1 MALGLR
7 DIEVFSADPK
17 DLPADL
23 IAIYAQSVVAG
34 TVQIL
39 RVAKLNEVII
49 ACYAMHGPLTDRD
62 ARNESGKNAVGDTD
76 YVLQMVAVQ
85 EQYRHQNVGR
95 WLIGHAIGVA
105 ESKGGRGLQM
115 PHAAHQDFFLT
126 LGFKASVA
134 SGGFRFQMI
143 QE

>member
-1 MALGLR
+1 MALGFR
-7 DIEVFSADPK
+7 EIEVFSADPK

-23 IAIYAQSVVAG
+23 SAIYAQTVAAG
-34 TVQIL
+34 TAQIL

-49 ACYAMHGPLTDRD
+49 ACYAMHGPIIEEG
-62 ARNESGKNAVGDTD
+62 ESDTD

-95 WLIGHAIGVA
+95 WLMGHAIGVA
-105 ESKGGRGLQM
+105 ESKGGRGLQV
-115 PHAAHQDFFLT
+115 PHTAQQDFFLT
-126 LGFKASVA
+126 LGFKADETI
-134 SGGFRFQMI
+134 GGFRFQMI

>member
-1 MALGLR
+1 MALGFR
-7 DIEVFSADPK
+7 EIEVFSADPK

-23 IAIYAQSVVAG
+23 SAIYAQTVAAG
-34 TVQIL
+34 TAQIL

-49 ACYAMHGPLTDRD
+49 ACYAMHGPLLEEG
-62 ARNESGKNAVGDTD
+62 ESDTD

-95 WLIGHAIGVA
+95 WLMGHAIGVA
-105 ESKGGRGLQM
+105 ESKGGRGLQV
-115 PHAAHQDFFLT
+115 PHTAQQDFFLT
-126 LGFKASVA
+126 LGFKADETN
-134 SGGFRFQMI
+134 GGFRFQMI

>member
-1 MALGLR
+1 MALGFR

-23 IAIYAQSVVAG
+23 SIIYAQTVAAG
-34 TVQIL
+34 TAEIL
-39 RVAKLNEVII
+39 RVAKLNEGII
-49 ACYAMHGPLTDRD
+49 ACYAMHGPLLEEG
-62 ARNESGKNAVGDTD
+62 ESNTD

-95 WLIGHAIGVA
+95 WLMGHAIGVA
-105 ESKGGRGLQM
+105 ESKGGRGLQV
-115 PHAAHQDFFLT
+115 PHTAHQDFFLT
-126 LGFKASVA
+126 LGFKADA
-134 SGGFRFQMI
+134 TIGGFRFQMI

>member
-1 MALGLR
+1 MALGFR
-7 DIEVFSADPK
+7 DIQVFSADPK

-23 IAIYAQSVVAG
+23 SAIYAQTVAAG
-34 TVQIL
+34 TAEIL

-49 ACYAMHGPLTDRD
+49 ACYAMHGPLLEEG
-62 ARNESGKNAVGDTD
+62 ESNTD

-95 WLIGHAIGVA
+95 WLMGHAIGVA
-105 ESKGGRGLQM
+105 ESKGGRGLQV
-115 PHAAHQDFFLT
+115 PHTAHQDFFLT
-126 LGFKASVA
+126 LGFKADA
-134 SGGFRFQMI
+134 TIGGFRFQMI

>member
-1 MALGLR
+1 MALGFR

-23 IAIYAQSVVAG
+23 SAIYAQTVAAG
-34 TVQIL
+34 TAEIL

-49 ACYAMHGPLTDRD
+49 ACYAMHGPLIEEG
-62 ARNESGKNAVGDTD
+62 ESDTD

-95 WLIGHAIGVA
+95 WLMGHAIGVA
-105 ESKGGRGLQM
+105 ESKGGRGLQV
-115 PHAAHQDFFLT
+115 PHTAHQDFFLT
-126 LGFKASVA
+126 LGFTADA
-134 SGGFRFQMI
+134 TIGGFRFQMI
-143 QE
+143 RE

>member
-1 MALGLR
+1 MALGFR
-7 DIEVFSADPK
+7 EIEVFSADPK

-23 IAIYAQSVVAG
+23 SAIYAQTVAAG
-34 TVQIL
+34 TAQIL

-49 ACYAMHGPLTDRD
+49 ACYAMHGPFIEEG
-62 ARNESGKNAVGDTD
+62 ESDTD

-95 WLIGHAIGVA
+95 WLMGHAIGVA
-105 ESKGGRGLQM
+105 ESKGGRGLQV
-115 PHAAHQDFFLT
+115 PHTAQQDFFLT
-126 LGFKASVA
+126 LGFKADETI
-134 SGGFRFQMI
+134 GGFRFQMI

>member
-1 MALGLR
+1 MALGFR
-7 DIEVFSADPK
+7 EIEVFSADPK

-23 IAIYAQSVVAG
+23 SAIYAQTVAAG
-34 TVQIL
+34 TAQIL

-49 ACYAMHGPLTDRD
+49 ACYAMHGPLLEEG
-62 ARNESGKNAVGDTD
+62 ESDTD

-95 WLIGHAIGVA
+95 WLMGHAIGVA
-105 ESKGGRGLQM
+105 ESKGGRGLLV
-115 PHAAHQDFFLT
+115 PHTAQQDFFLT
-126 LGFKASVA
+126 LGFKADETI
-134 SGGFRFQMI
+134 GGFRFQMI

>member
-1 MALGLR
+1 MALGFR
-7 DIEVFSADPK
+7 EIEVFSADPK

-23 IAIYAQSVVAG
+23 SAIYAQTVAAG
-34 TVQIL
+34 TAQIL

-49 ACYAMHGPLTDRD
+49 ACYAMHGPLLEEG
-62 ARNESGKNAVGDTD
+62 ESNTD

-95 WLIGHAIGVA
+95 WLMGHAIGVA
-105 ESKGGRGLQM
+105 ESKGGRGLQV
-115 PHAAHQDFFLT
+115 PHTAHQDFFLT
-126 LGFKASVA
+126 LGFKADA
-134 SGGFRFQMI
+134 TIGGFRFQMI

>member
-1 MALGLR
+1 MALGFR

-17 DLPADL
+17 DLPADFS
-23 IAIYAQSVVAG
+23 AIYEQTVAAG
-34 TVQIL
+34 TAEIL

-49 ACYAMHGPLTDRD
+49 ACYAMHGPLIEEGER
-62 ARNESGKNAVGDTD
+62 GTD

-95 WLIGHAIGVA
+95 WLMGHAIGVA
-105 ESKGGRGLQM
+105 ESKGGRGLQV
-115 PHAAHQDFFLT
+115 PHTAHQDFFLT
-126 LGFKASVA
+126 LGFTADA
-134 SGGFRFQMI
+134 TIGGFRFQMI

>member
-1 MALGLR
+1 MALGFR

-23 IAIYAQSVVAG
+23 SAIYAQTVAAG
-34 TVQIL
+34 TAEIL

-49 ACYAMHGPLTDRD
+49 ACYAMHGPLIQEGER
-62 ARNESGKNAVGDTD
+62 GTD

-95 WLIGHAIGVA
+95 WLMGHAIGVA
-105 ESKGGRGLQM
+105 ESKGGRGLQV
-115 PHAAHQDFFLT
+115 PHTAHQDFFLT
-126 LGFKASVA
+126 LGFTADA
-134 SGGFRFQMI
+134 TIGGFRFQMI

>member
-1 MALGLR
+1 MALGFR
-7 DIEVFSADPK
+7 EIEVFNADPK

-23 IAIYAQSVVAG
+23 SAIYAQTVAAG
-34 TVQIL
+34 TAQIL

-49 ACYAMHGPLTDRD
+49 ACYAMHGPLLEEG
-62 ARNESGKNAVGDTD
+62 ESDTD

-95 WLIGHAIGVA
+95 WLMGHAIGVA
-105 ESKGGRGLQM
+105 ESKGGRGLQV
-115 PHAAHQDFFLT
+115 PHTAQQDFFLT
-126 LGFKASVA
+126 LGFKADETI
-134 SGGFRFQMI
+134 GGFRFQMI

>member
-1 MALGLR
+1 MALGFR

-23 IAIYAQSVVAG
+23 STIYAQTVAAG
-34 TVQIL
+34 TAEIL

-49 ACYAMHGPLTDRD
+49 ACYAMHGPLIEEG
-62 ARNESGKNAVGDTD
+62 ESNTD

-95 WLIGHAIGVA
+95 WLMGHAIGVA
-105 ESKGGRGLQM
+105 ESKGGRGLQV
-115 PHAAHQDFFLT
+115 PHTAHQDFFLT
-126 LGFKASVA
+126 LGFKADA
-134 SGGFRFQMI
+134 TIGGFRFQMI

>member
-1 MALGLR
+1 MALGFR

-23 IAIYAQSVVAG
+23 SAIYAQTVAAG
-34 TVQIL
+34 TAEIL

-49 ACYAMHGPLTDRD
+49 ACYAMHAPLIEEGER
-62 ARNESGKNAVGDTD
+62 DTD

-95 WLIGHAIGVA
+95 WLMGHAIGVA
-105 ESKGGRGLQM
+105 ESKGGRGLQV
-115 PHAAHQDFFLT
+115 PHTAHQDFFLT
-126 LGFKASVA
+126 LGFTADA
-134 SGGFRFQMI
+134 TIGGFRFQMI

>member
-1 MALGLR
+1 MALGFR
-7 DIEVFSADPK
+7 EIEVFSADPK

-23 IAIYAQSVVAG
+23 SAIYAQTVAAG
-34 TVQIL
+34 TAQIL

-49 ACYAMHGPLTDRD
+49 ACYAMHGPLLEEG
-62 ARNESGKNAVGDTD
+62 ESDTD

-95 WLIGHAIGVA
+95 WLMGHAIGVA
-105 ESKGGRGLQM
+105 ESKGGRGLQV
-115 PHAAHQDFFLT
+115 PHTAQQDFFLT
-126 LGFKASVA
+126 LGFKADETI
-134 SGGFRFQMI
+134 GGFRFQMI

>member
-1 MALGLR
+1 MALGFR

-23 IAIYAQSVVAG
+23 SAIYAQTVAAG
-34 TVQIL
+34 TAKIL

-49 ACYAMHGPLTDRD
+49 ACYAMYGPLLEEG
-62 ARNESGKNAVGDTD
+62 ESNTD

-95 WLIGHAIGVA
+95 WLMGHAIGVA
-105 ESKGGRGLQM
+105 ESKGGRGLQV
-115 PHAAHQDFFLT
+115 PHTAQQDFFLT
-126 LGFKASVA
+126 LGFKADETI
-134 SGGFRFQMI
+134 GGP
-143 QE
+143 

>member
-1 MALGLR
+1 MALGFR

-23 IAIYAQSVVAG
+23 SAIYAQTVAAG
-34 TVQIL
+34 TAEIL
-39 RVAKLNEVII
+39 RVAKLNEGII
-49 ACYAMHGPLTDRD
+49 ACYAMHGPLLEEG
-62 ARNESGKNAVGDTD
+62 ESNTD

-95 WLIGHAIGVA
+95 WLMGHAIGVA
-105 ESKGGRGLQM
+105 ESKGGRGLQV
-115 PHAAHQDFFLT
+115 PHTAQQDFFLT
-126 LGFKASVA
+126 LGFKADETI
-134 SGGFRFQMI
+134 GGFRFQMI

>member
-1 MALGLR
+1 MALGFR

-23 IAIYAQSVVAG
+23 SAIYAQTVAAG
-34 TVQIL
+34 TAEIL

-49 ACYAMHGPLTDRD
+49 ACYAMHGPLLEEG
-62 ARNESGKNAVGDTD
+62 ESNTD

-95 WLIGHAIGVA
+95 WLMGHAIGVA
-105 ESKGGRGLQM
+105 ESKGGRGLQV
-115 PHAAHQDFFLT
+115 PHTAHQDFFLT
-126 LGFKASVA
+126 LGFKADA
-134 SGGFRFQMI
+134 TIGGFRFQMI

>member
-1 MALGLR
+1 MALGFR

-17 DLPADL
+17 DLPADFS
-23 IAIYAQSVVAG
+23 AIYAQTVAAG
-34 TVQIL
+34 TAEIL

-49 ACYAMHGPLTDRD
+49 ACYAMHGPLLEEG
-62 ARNESGKNAVGDTD
+62 ESNTD

-95 WLIGHAIGVA
+95 WLMGHAIGVA
-105 ESKGGRGLQM
+105 ESKGGRGLQV
-115 PHAAHQDFFLT
+115 PHTAHQDFFLT
-126 LGFKASVA
+126 LGFKADA
-134 SGGFRFQMI
+134 TIGGFRFQMI

>member
-1 MALGLR
+1 MALGFR

-23 IAIYAQSVVAG
+23 SAIYAQTVAAG
-34 TVQIL
+34 TAQIL

-49 ACYAMHGPLTDRD
+49 ACYAMHGPLLEEG
-62 ARNESGKNAVGDTD
+62 ESNTD

-95 WLIGHAIGVA
+95 WLMGHAIGVA
-105 ESKGGRGLQM
+105 ESKGGRGLQV
-115 PHAAHQDFFLT
+115 PHTAHQDFFLT
-126 LGFKASVA
+126 LGFKADA
-134 SGGFRFQMI
+134 TIGGFRFQMI
-143 QE
+143 PE

>member
-1 MALGLR
+1 MALGFR

-23 IAIYAQSVVAG
+23 STIYTQTVAAG
-34 TVQIL
+34 TAEIL

-49 ACYAMHGPLTDRD
+49 ACYAMHGPLLEEG
-62 ARNESGKNAVGDTD
+62 ESNTD

-95 WLIGHAIGVA
+95 WLMGHAIGVA
-105 ESKGGRGLQM
+105 ESKGGRGLQV
-115 PHAAHQDFFLT
+115 PHTAHQDFFLT
-126 LGFKASVA
+126 LGFKADA
-134 SGGFRFQMI
+134 TIGGFRFQMI

>member
-1 MALGLR
+1 MALGFR
-7 DIEVFSADPK
+7 EIEVFSADPK

-23 IAIYAQSVVAG
+23 SAIYAQTVAAG
-34 TVQIL
+34 TAQIL

-49 ACYAMHGPLTDRD
+49 ACYAMHGPLLEEG
-62 ARNESGKNAVGDTD
+62 ESDTD

-95 WLIGHAIGVA
+95 WLMGHAIGVA
-105 ESKGGRGLQM
+105 ESKGGRGLQV
-115 PHAAHQDFFLT
+115 PHTAQKDFFLT
-126 LGFKASVA
+126 LGFKADETI
-134 SGGFRFQMI
+134 GGFRFQMI

>member
-1 MALGLR
+1 MALGFR

-23 IAIYAQSVVAG
+23 STIYTQTVAAG
-34 TVQIL
+34 TAEIL

-49 ACYAMHGPLTDRD
+49 ACYAMHGPLLEEG
-62 ARNESGKNAVGDTD
+62 ESNTD

-95 WLIGHAIGVA
+95 WLMGHAIGVA
-105 ESKGGRGLQM
+105 ESKGGRGLQV
-115 PHAAHQDFFLT
+115 PHTAHQDFFLT
-126 LGFKASVA
+126 LGFTADA
-134 SGGFRFQMI
+134 TIGGFRFQMI

>member
-1 MALGLR
+1 MALGFR
-7 DIEVFSADPK
+7 EIEVFSADPK

-23 IAIYAQSVVAG
+23 SAIYAQTVAAG
-34 TVQIL
+34 TAQIL

-49 ACYAMHGPLTDRD
+49 ACYAMHGPLLEEG
-62 ARNESGKNAVGDTD
+62 ESDTD

-95 WLIGHAIGVA
+95 WLMGHAIGVA
-105 ESKGGRGLQM
+105 ESKGGRGLQV
-115 PHAAHQDFFLT
+115 PHTAHQDFFLT
-126 LGFKASVA
+126 LGFKADA
-134 SGGFRFQMI
+134 TIGGFRFQMI

>member
-1 MALGLR
+1 MALGFR

-23 IAIYAQSVVAG
+23 SAIYAQTVAAG
-34 TVQIL
+34 TAEIL

-49 ACYAMHGPLTDRD
+49 ACYAMHGPLLEEG
-62 ARNESGKNAVGDTD
+62 ESNTD

-95 WLIGHAIGVA
+95 WLMGHAIGVA
-105 ESKGGRGLQM
+105 ESKGGRGLQV
-115 PHAAHQDFFLT
+115 PHTAHQDFFLT
-126 LGFKASVA
+126 LGFTADA
-134 SGGFRFQMI
+134 TIGGFRFQMI

>member
-1 MALGLR
+1 MALGFR

-17 DLPADL
+17 GLPADL
-23 IAIYAQSVVAG
+23 STIYAQTVAAG
-34 TVQIL
+34 TAEIL

-49 ACYAMHGPLTDRD
+49 ACYAMHGPLLEEG
-62 ARNESGKNAVGDTD
+62 ESNTD

-95 WLIGHAIGVA
+95 WLMGHAIGVA
-105 ESKGGRGLQM
+105 ESKGGRGLQV
-115 PHAAHQDFFLT
+115 PHTAHQDFFLT
-126 LGFKASVA
+126 LGFKADA
-134 SGGFRFQMI
+134 TIGGFRFQMI

>member
-1 MALGLR
+1 MALGFR

-23 IAIYAQSVVAG
+23 SAIYAQTVAAG
-34 TVQIL
+34 TAEIL

-49 ACYAMHGPLTDRD
+49 ACYAMHGPLIEEGER
-62 ARNESGKNAVGDTD
+62 GTD

-95 WLIGHAIGVA
+95 WLMGHAIGVA
-105 ESKGGRGLQM
+105 ESKGGRGLQV
-115 PHAAHQDFFLT
+115 PHTTHQDFFLT
-126 LGFKASVA
+126 LGFTADA
-134 SGGFRFQMI
+134 TIGGFRFQMI

>member
-1 MALGLR
+1 MALGFR

-23 IAIYAQSVVAG
+23 SAIYAQTVAAG
-34 TVQIL
+34 TAEIL

-49 ACYAMHGPLTDRD
+49 ACYAMHGPLIEEGER
-62 ARNESGKNAVGDTD
+62 GTD

-95 WLIGHAIGVA
+95 WLMGHAIGVA
-105 ESKGGRGLQM
+105 ESKGGRGLQV
-115 PHAAHQDFFLT
+115 PHTAHQDFFLT
-126 LGFKASVA
+126 LGFTADA
-134 SGGFRFQMI
+134 TIGGFRFQMI

>member
-1 MALGLR
+1 MALGFR
-7 DIEVFSADPK
+7 EIEVFSADPK

-23 IAIYAQSVVAG
+23 SAIYAQTVAAG
-34 TVQIL
+34 TAQIL

-49 ACYAMHGPLTDRD
+49 ACYAMHGPLIEEG
-62 ARNESGKNAVGDTD
+62 ESDTD

-95 WLIGHAIGVA
+95 WLMGHAIGVA
-105 ESKGGRGLQM
+105 ESKGGRGLQV
-115 PHAAHQDFFLT
+115 PHTAHQDFFLT
-126 LGFKASVA
+126 LGFKADETI
-134 SGGFRFQMI
+134 GGFRFQMI

>member
-1 MALGLR
+1 MALGFR
-7 DIEVFSADPK
+7 EIEVFSADPK

-23 IAIYAQSVVAG
+23 SAIYAQTVAAG
-34 TVQIL
+34 TAQIL

-49 ACYAMHGPLTDRD
+49 ACYAMHGPLIEEG
-62 ARNESGKNAVGDTD
+62 ESDTD

-95 WLIGHAIGVA
+95 WLMGHAIGVA
-105 ESKGGRGLQM
+105 ESKGGRGLQV
-115 PHAAHQDFFLT
+115 PHTAQQDFFLT
-126 LGFKASVA
+126 LGFKADETI
-134 SGGFRFQMI
+134 GGFRFQMI